1 MNLTALLI
9 LAVWLLTAGDHY
21 TTWLALH
28 APVPGWEVTEANP
41 IARWLFGTF
50 GLVGGLAVDSVLTFV
65 AGIWGYRARV
75 AEETKIVVCLV
86 ICLTTGYAIWN
97 NAQALYSTGI
107 W

>member
-1 MNLTALLI
+1 MNLVAILI
-9 LAVWLLTAGDHY
+9 LAIWLLTAGDHY

-28 APVPGWEVTEANP
+28 APVPGWTVIEGNP
-41 IARWLFGTF
+41 VARWLFDTF
-50 GLVGGLAVDSVLTFV
+50 GLVGGLFIDSVWTFA
-65 AGIWGYRARV
+65 AGVYCYKARV

-86 ICLTTGYAIWN
+86 ICLITGYAIWN